1 MDNSRLLFYALGI
14 FVCYFYYGV
23 LQERITK
30 GKYFTTEPDA
40 EPEPFK
46 YSLSLVLTTCFINYL
61 FAKVQLLPPSLSSQN
76 KPLFTICTNKICF

>member
-61 FAKVQLLPPSLSSQN
+61 FAKVRSFYH
-76 KPLFTICTNKICF
+76 PLYLYYLKTILFHDLY

>member
-1 MDNSRLLFYALGI
+1 MDNSRLLLYALGI

-23 LQERITK
+23 LQERITR
-30 GKYFTTEPDA
+30 GKYYTGEDT

-61 FAKVQLLPPSLSSQN
+61 FAKVPLLPFSPMITKQ
-76 KPLFTICTNKICF
+76 PFF